1 LIRLKGMKV
10 FLDHASTTPV
20 RKSAL
25 DALVAA
31 LAETGNPQSVHTHG
45 QTTRAYLEDARD
57 DIALALDCNRSEVV
71 FNSGG
76 TESNNQAVKGI
87 YWARNQ
93 DRERKVII
101 SSPIEHHALIDPIE
115 WLCEFEGAQL
125 ELVSVSAGGEIDL
138 GHLKELIAAHGDNVA
153 LISLMWVNNEIGV
166 ITDIPK
172 VCELAG
178 DIPVHSDAVAAF
190 GHLPISFK
198 ASGLTAM
205 SISGHKIGAPIGVGA
220 LIVSRLFK
228 PVSLLHGGGQE
239 RGLRSGTMSF
249 PLAKALGV
257 AARESVADLSTR
269 QARLQILRDS
279 FEQKLSAQIPEV
291 RFSAPGAKRVSQNS
305 NVILPGTKSDSM
317 LYLLDEQGL
326 SVSAGSACQA
336 GVLGPS
342 HVLLGM
348 GYSEADASACLRV
361 SFGHSSLES
370 DVDFAVSAIV
380 GAYSKA
386 IKANA
391 ISA

>member
-1 LIRLKGMKV
+1 MKV

-20 RKSAL
+20 RQSAL

-31 LAETGNPQSVHTHG
+31 LADTGNPQSVHTHG
-45 QTTRAYLEDARD
+45 QTTRAHLEDARD
-57 DIALALDCNRSEVV
+57 DLALAVDCNRSEVV

-76 TESNNQAVKGI
+76 TESNNQAIKGI

-93 DRERKVII
+93 DRERRVII

-115 WLCEFEGAQL
+115 WLCEFEGAKL
-125 ELVSVSAGGEIDL
+125 ELVSVSANGELDL
-138 GHLKELIAAHGDNVA
+138 DHLQELIATHGDNVA

-172 VCELAG
+172 VCKLAG

-190 GHLPISFK
+190 GHLPLSFK
-198 ASGLTAM
+198 HSGLTAM

-220 LIVSRLFK
+220 LIVSRNFK
-228 PVSLLHGGGQE
+228 PVSLVHGGGQE

-257 AARESVADLSTR
+257 AARDSARDLDVR
-269 QARLQILRDS
+269 QARLKVLRDS
-279 FEQKLSAQIPEV
+279 FEEKLTSQLPEV
-291 RFSAPGAKRVSQNS
+291 RITASGANRVSQNS

-348 GYSEADASACLRV
+348 GYSEAEASACLRV
-361 SFGHSSLES
+361 SFGHTSLES
-370 DVDFAVSAIV
+370 DVDFAVQAIV
-380 GAYSKA
+380 GAYAKA

>member
-1 LIRLKGMKV
+1 MKV

-20 RKSAL
+20 RQSAL

-76 TESNNQAVKGI
+76 TESNNQAIKGI

-125 ELVSVSAGGEIDL
+125 ELVSVSASGEIDL
-138 GHLKELIAAHGDNVA
+138 GHLKELIAAHGENVA

-220 LIVSRLFK
+220 LIVARRFK

-257 AARESVADLSTR
+257 AARESVADLNTR

-291 RFSAPGAKRVSQNS
+291 RITAPGVKRVNQNS

-348 GYSEADASACLRV
+348 GYSEAEASACLRV

>member
-1 LIRLKGMKV
+1 MKV

-20 RKSAL
+20 RQSAL

-31 LAETGNPQSVHTHG
+31 LADTGNPQSVHTHG
-45 QTTRAYLEDARD
+45 QTTRAHLEDARD
-57 DIALALDCNRSEVV
+57 DLALAVDCNRSEVV

-76 TESNNQAVKGI
+76 TESNNQAIKGI

-115 WLCEFEGAQL
+115 WLCEFEGAEL
-125 ELVSVSAGGEIDL
+125 ELVSVSANGELDL
-138 GHLKELIAAHGDNVA
+138 DHLQELIATHGDSVA

-172 VCELAG
+172 VCKLAG

-190 GHLPISFK
+190 GHLPLSFK
-198 ASGLTAM
+198 HSGLTAM

-220 LIVSRLFK
+220 LIVSRNFK
-228 PVSLLHGGGQE
+228 PVSLVHGGGQE

-257 AARESVADLSTR
+257 AARDSARDLDVR
-269 QARLQILRDS
+269 QARLKVLRDS
-279 FEQKLSAQIPEV
+279 FEEKLTSQLPEV
-291 RFSAPGAKRVSQNS
+291 RITAPGAKRVSQNS

-317 LYLLDEQGL
+317 LYLLDEKGL

-348 GYSEADASACLRV
+348 GYSEAEASACLRV
-361 SFGHSSLES
+361 SFGHTSLES
-370 DVDFAVSAIV
+370 DVDFAVQAIV
-380 GAYSKA
+380 GAYAKA

>member
-1 LIRLKGMKV
+1 MKV

-20 RKSAL
+20 RQSAL
-25 DALVAA
+25 DALVSA
-31 LAETGNPQSVHTHG
+31 LADTGNPQSVHTHG
-45 QTTRAYLEDARD
+45 QTTRAHLEDARD
-57 DIALALDCNRSEVV
+57 DLALAVGCNRSEVV

-76 TESNNQAVKGI
+76 TESNNQAIKGI

-125 ELVSVSAGGEIDL
+125 KLVSVLANGELDL
-138 GHLKELIAAHGDNVA
+138 EHLQDLIQSHAENIA

-166 ITDIPK
+166 ITDIPR
-172 VCELAG
+172 VCEMAG
-178 DIPVHSDAVAAF
+178 SIPVHSDAVAAF
-190 GHLPISFK
+190 GHLPLNFR

-220 LIVSRLFK
+220 LIVSRNFK

-239 RGLRSGTMSF
+239 RGLRSGTMSY

-257 AARESVADLSTR
+257 AARDAVADLEVR
-269 QARLQILRDS
+269 QAMLKVLRDS
-279 FEQKLSAQIPEV
+279 FEAKLLAKLPEV
-291 RFSAPGAKRVSQNS
+291 RITAPGANRVSQNC

-342 HVLLGM
+342 HVLIGM
-348 GYSEADASACLRV
+348 GYSEAEASACLRV
-361 SFGHSSLES
+361 SFGHTSKES
-370 DVDFAVSAIV
+370 DVDFAVEAIV
-380 GAYSKA
+380 NAYAKA

>member
-1 LIRLKGMKV
+1 MKV

-20 RKSAL
+20 RQSAL
-25 DALVAA
+25 DALVSA
-31 LAETGNPQSVHTHG
+31 LADTGNPQSVHTHG
-45 QTTRAYLEDARD
+45 QTTRAHLEDARD
-57 DIALALDCNRSEVV
+57 DLAEAVGCNRSEVV

-76 TESNNQAVKGI
+76 TESNNQAIKGI

-125 ELVSVSAGGEIDL
+125 KLVSVLANGELDL
-138 GHLKELIAAHGDNVA
+138 EHLEELIQSNAENIA

-166 ITDIPK
+166 ITDIPR
-172 VCELAG
+172 VCEMAG
-178 DIPVHSDAVAAF
+178 SIPVHSDAVAAF
-190 GHLPISFK
+190 GHLPLNFR

-220 LIVSRLFK
+220 LMVSRNFK

-239 RGLRSGTMSF
+239 RGLRSGTMSY

-257 AARESVADLSTR
+257 AARDAVADLEVR
-269 QARLQILRDS
+269 QARLKVLRDS
-279 FEQKLSAQIPEV
+279 FEARLIAKLPEV
-291 RFSAPGAKRVSQNS
+291 RITAPGANRVNQNC

-342 HVLLGM
+342 HVLIGM
-348 GYSEADASACLRV
+348 GYSEAEASACLRV
-361 SFGHSSLES
+361 SFGHTSEES
-370 DVDFAVSAIV
+370 DVDFAVEAIV
-380 GAYSKA
+380 NAYAKA

>member
-1 LIRLKGMKV
+1 MKV

-20 RKSAL
+20 RQSAL

-31 LAETGNPQSVHTHG
+31 LADTGNPQSVHTHG
-45 QTTRAYLEDARD
+45 QTTRAHLEDARD
-57 DIALALDCNRSEVV
+57 DLALAVDCNRSEVV

-76 TESNNQAVKGI
+76 TESNNQAIKGI

-93 DRERKVII
+93 DRERRVII

-115 WLCEFEGAQL
+115 WLCEFEGAEL
-125 ELVSVSAGGEIDL
+125 ELVSVSANGELDL
-138 GHLKELIAAHGDNVA
+138 DHLQELIATHGDSVA

-172 VCELAG
+172 VCNLAG
-178 DIPVHSDAVAAF
+178 SIPVHSDAVAAF
-190 GHLPISFK
+190 GHLPLSFK
-198 ASGLTAM
+198 HSGLTAM

-220 LIVSRLFK
+220 LIVARNCK
-228 PVSLLHGGGQE
+228 PVSLVHGGGQE

-257 AARESVADLSTR
+257 AARDSFRDLDVR
-269 QARLQILRDS
+269 QARLKVLRDS
-279 FEQKLSAQIPEV
+279 FEEKLTSQLPEV
-291 RFSAPGAKRVSQNS
+291 RITAPGANRVNQSS

-348 GYSEADASACLRV
+348 GYSEAEASACLRV
-361 SFGHSSLES
+361 SFGHTSLES
-370 DVDFAVSAIV
+370 DVDFAVQAIV
-380 GAYSKA
+380 GAYAKA

-391 ISA
+391 VSA

>member
-1 LIRLKGMKV
+1 MKV

-20 RKSAL
+20 RQSAL

-57 DIALALDCNRSEVV
+57 DLALALDCNRSEVV

-76 TESNNQAVKGI
+76 TESNNQAIKGI

-125 ELVSVSAGGEIDL
+125 ELVSVSASGEIDL
-138 GHLKELIAAHGDNVA
+138 GHLKELIAAHGENVA

-220 LIVSRLFK
+220 LIVARRFK

-269 QARLQILRDS
+269 QARLQMLRDS

-291 RFSAPGAKRVSQNS
+291 RITAPGSKRVSQNS

>member
-1 LIRLKGMKV
+1 MKV

-20 RKSAL
+20 RQSAL
-25 DALVAA
+25 DALVSA
-31 LAETGNPQSVHTHG
+31 LADTGNPQSVHTHG
-45 QTTRAYLEDARD
+45 QTTRAHLEDARD
-57 DIALALDCNRSEVV
+57 DLAEAVGCNRSEVV

-76 TESNNQAVKGI
+76 TESNNQAIKGI

-125 ELVSVSAGGEIDL
+125 KLVSVLANGELDL
-138 GHLKELIAAHGDNVA
+138 EHLQDLIQSHAENIA

-172 VCELAG
+172 VCEMAG
-178 DIPVHSDAVAAF
+178 SIPVHSDAVAAF
-190 GHLPISFK
+190 GHLPLNFR

-220 LIVSRLFK
+220 LIVSRNFK

-239 RGLRSGTMSF
+239 RGLRSGTMSY

-257 AARESVADLSTR
+257 AARDAVADLEVR
-269 QARLQILRDS
+269 QAMLKVLRDS
-279 FEQKLSAQIPEV
+279 FEERLIAKLPEV
-291 RFSAPGAKRVSQNS
+291 RITAPGANRVSQNC

-342 HVLLGM
+342 HVLIGM
-348 GYSEADASACLRV
+348 GYSEAEASACLRV
-361 SFGHSSLES
+361 SFGHTSKES
-370 DVDFAVSAIV
+370 DVDFAVEAIV
-380 GAYSKA
+380 NAYAKA

>member
-1 LIRLKGMKV
+1 MKV

-20 RKSAL
+20 RQSAL

-31 LAETGNPQSVHTHG
+31 LADTGNPQSVHAHG
-45 QTTRAYLEDARD
+45 QTTRAHLEDARD
-57 DIALALDCNRSEVV
+57 DLALAVGCNRSEVV

-76 TESNNQAVKGI
+76 TESNNQAIKGI
-87 YWARNQ
+87 FWARNQ
-93 DRERKVII
+93 DRERRVII
-101 SSPIEHHALIDPIE
+101 SSSIEHHALIDPIE

-125 ELVSVSAGGEIDL
+125 ESVSVAPNGELDL
-138 GHLKELIAAHGDNVA
+138 NHLAELIATHGDNVA

-166 ITDIPK
+166 ITDIPR

-178 DIPVHSDAVAAF
+178 NIPVHSDAVAAF
-190 GHLPISFK
+190 GHLTLSFK

-205 SISGHKIGAPIGVGA
+205 SVSGHKIGAPIGVGA
-220 LIVSRLFK
+220 LIVSRSFK

-239 RGLRSGTMSF
+239 RGLRSGTMSY
-249 PLAKALGV
+249 PLARALGI
-257 AARESVADLSTR
+257 AARDSVADLHAR
-269 QARLQILRDS
+269 QARLKTLRDN
-279 FEQKLSAQIPEV
+279 FEAKLAIAIPEV
-291 RFSAPGAKRVSQNS
+291 RTTAPNANRVSQNC

-348 GYSEADASACLRV
+348 GYSEAEASACLRV
-361 SFGHSSLES
+361 SFGHTSQDS
-370 DVDFAVSAIV
+370 DVDFAVHAIV
-380 GAYSKA
+380 GAYAKA

>member
-1 LIRLKGMKV
+1 MKV

-57 DIALALDCNRSEVV
+57 DLALALDCNRSEVV

-76 TESNNQAVKGI
+76 TESNNQAIKGI

-125 ELVSVSAGGEIDL
+125 ELVSVSASGEIDL

-190 GHLPISFK
+190 GHLAISFK

-291 RFSAPGAKRVSQNS
+291 RITAPGVKRVSQNS

-348 GYSEADASACLRV
+348 GYSEAEASACLRV
-361 SFGHSSLES
+361 SFGHSSLKP

>member
-1 LIRLKGMKV
+1 MVVKDLHGLK
-10 FLDHASTTPV
+10 P
-20 RKSAL
+20 
-25 DALVAA
+25 
-31 LAETGNPQSVHTHG
+31 
-45 QTTRAYLEDARD
+45 
-57 DIALALDCNRSEVV
+57 
-71 FNSGG
+71 
-76 TESNNQAVKGI
+76 NQRRNE

-125 ELVSVSAGGEIDL
+125 ELVSVSASGEIDL
-138 GHLKELIAAHGDNVA
+138 GHLKELIAAHGENVA

-220 LIVSRLFK
+220 LIVARRFK

-269 QARLQILRDS
+269 QARLQMLRDS

-291 RFSAPGAKRVSQNS
+291 RITAPGVKRVSQNS

-348 GYSEADASACLRV
+348 GYSEAEASACLRV

>member
-1 LIRLKGMKV
+1 
-10 FLDHASTTPV
+10 
-20 RKSAL
+20 
-25 DALVAA
+25 
-31 LAETGNPQSVHTHG
+31 
-45 QTTRAYLEDARD
+45 
-57 DIALALDCNRSEVV
+57 VV

-76 TESNNQAVKGI
+76 TESNNQAIKGI

-93 DRERKVII
+93 DRERRVII

-115 WLCEFEGAQL
+115 WLCEFEGAEL
-125 ELVSVSAGGEIDL
+125 ELVSVSANGELDL
-138 GHLKELIAAHGDNVA
+138 DHLQELIATHGDNVA

-172 VCELAG
+172 VCKLAG

-190 GHLPISFK
+190 GHLPLSFK
-198 ASGLTAM
+198 DSGLTAM

-220 LIVSRLFK
+220 LIVSRNFK
-228 PVSLLHGGGQE
+228 PVSLVHGGGQE

-257 AARESVADLSTR
+257 AARDCVRDLDVR
-269 QARLQILRDS
+269 QARLKVLRDS
-279 FEQKLSAQIPEV
+279 FEEKLTSQLPEV
-291 RFSAPGAKRVSQNS
+291 RRTAPGAKRVSQNS

-348 GYSEADASACLRV
+348 GYSEVEASACLRV
-361 SFGHSSLES
+361 SFGHTSLES
-370 DVDFAVSAIV
+370 DVDFAVQAIV
-380 GAYSKA
+380 GAYAKA